1 MNEDYRHMVKGTL
14 EYEHYLDEAYYCGWI
29 VTPSMWTLLKRHT
42 CRHDFNLWC
51 TNQGV
56 PDCRQIRYRFC
67 NKCGLEQE
75 IKDE

>member
-1 MNEDYRHMVKGTL
+1 MNEDYRYMIKGTL
-14 EYEHYLDEAYYCGWI
+14 EFEQCLDEAYYCGWI
-29 VTPSMWTLLKRHT
+29 AEPSMWTLLKRHI
-42 CRHDFNLWC
+42 CRHDFGLWC

-75 IKDE
+75 EADE